1 MIGQT
6 WPRGFRGLSKKYYV
20 FAESFK
26 RYRELLYVLG
36 PQVSNYLHRYFTALW
51 DRMTSRS
58 IEPLDH
64 FIFDLS

>member
-36 PQVSNYLHRYFTALW
+36 PQVSNWFASLFHG
-51 DRMTSRS
+51 
-58 IEPLDH
+58 IVG
-64 FIFDLS
+64 